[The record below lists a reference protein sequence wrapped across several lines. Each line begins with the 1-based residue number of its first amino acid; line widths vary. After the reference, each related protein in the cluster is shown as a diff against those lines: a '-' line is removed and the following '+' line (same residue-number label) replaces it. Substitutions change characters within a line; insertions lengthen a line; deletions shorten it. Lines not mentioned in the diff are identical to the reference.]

1 MTSMRAV
8 RFHEHGSPDVLQVDQ
23 VPVPVPARGEVLVRV
38 HAAGLG
44 GGELPIRAGRMRDLL
59 PTTLPQGIG
68 AEFTGRVSAVGP
80 GVVTT
85 QVGEAVWG
93 LMPHFTFGSAAD
105 YVAVPEDQLAP
116 APAGMSLIEAAALP
130 ASGTT
135 VVTALV
141 EKARLQP
148 GERLLVRG
156 AGGGAGSAAVQLG
169 SALGAHVTALAG
181 APGLAW
187 VTELGADEAH
197 DYRTTSPSV
206 LGQFDV
212 VLDLVGTDLEA
223 YGALV
228 GPGGRFLPLALGRTD
243 PAGTAATVL
252 AAQEKNPEGV
262 LAFSNDPTRA
272 QIEELTRY
280 AESGALRPYIDETF
294 PLERAA
300 AAQERLERG
309 GVRGKIVLVTGA
321 EADR

>member
-8 RFHEHGSPDVLQVDQ
+8 RFHEYGSPDVLQVDQ
-23 VPVPVPARGEVLVRV
+23 VPVPVPAGDEVLVRV

-68 AEFTGRVSAVGP
+68 AEFTGRVTAVGP
-80 GVVTT
+80 GATRT
-85 QVGEAVWG
+85 LVGQAVWG

-135 VVTALV
+135 ALTALV

-169 SALGAHVTALAG
+169 AALGAHVTALAG
-181 APGLAW
+181 AHSLTW
-187 VTELGADEAH
+187 VTGLGADEAY
-197 DYRTTSPSV
+197 DYRAAKPSG

-212 VLDLVGTDLEA
+212 VLDLVGTDLET

-228 GPGGRFLPLALGRTD
+228 RPGGRFLPLALARTD
-243 PAGTAATVL
+243 PARSAAAVL
-252 AAQEKNPEGV
+252 AAQERNPEHV

-280 AESGALRPYIDETF
+280 AESGALLPHIDETF

-321 EADR
+321 ATEQ